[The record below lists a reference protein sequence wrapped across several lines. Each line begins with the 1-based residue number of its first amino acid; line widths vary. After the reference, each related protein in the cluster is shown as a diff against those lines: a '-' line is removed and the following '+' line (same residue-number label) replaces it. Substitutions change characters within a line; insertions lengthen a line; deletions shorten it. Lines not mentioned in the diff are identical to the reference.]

1 MTKSL
6 FITGTGTDV
15 GKTYAAGLLLRKLSE
30 AGMNAG
36 YFKAAMSGNSRDSEG
51 NLLPGDAV
59 WVKRVS
65 PVSQPLESMCPYV
78 YETAV
83 SPHLAAKI
91 EGNPVDLENVL
102 RHFDAL
108 CDQYD
113 WVVAEGSGGILCP
126 LRWDDRKIG
135 LADFVRSRR
144 LCSLV
149 VADAGLGTINAAV
162 LTIEYMR
169 THRLPVKGILLN
181 RFEPGN
187 KLHEDNLLMCER
199 MTGIRV
205 VGTICPDDTELGI
218 PIERVKALFEEIGE
232 TE

>member
-1 MTKSL
+1 MSKSL
-6 FITGTGTDV
+6 FVAGTGTDV
-15 GKTYAAGLLLRKLSE
+15 GKTYVAGLILKQLHEEGLRT
-30 AGMNAG
+30 A
-36 YFKAAMSGNSRDSEG
+36 YFKAAMSGNCRDKNG
-51 NLLPGDAV
+51 TLLPGDSLH
-59 WVKRVS
+59 VKEVS
-65 PVSQPLESMCPYV
+65 GIPQPLESMCPYL

-83 SPHLAAKI
+83 SPHLASKM
-91 EGNPVDLENVL
+91 EGDPVVLENVL
-102 RHFDAL
+102 QCFDGL
-108 CDQYD
+108 CETYD
-113 WVVAEGSGGILCP
+113 WVVAEGSGGIVCP
-126 LRWDDRKIG
+126 LRYDHIKIG
-135 LADFVRSRR
+135 LEDFIRARR
-144 LCSLV
+144 LNCLV